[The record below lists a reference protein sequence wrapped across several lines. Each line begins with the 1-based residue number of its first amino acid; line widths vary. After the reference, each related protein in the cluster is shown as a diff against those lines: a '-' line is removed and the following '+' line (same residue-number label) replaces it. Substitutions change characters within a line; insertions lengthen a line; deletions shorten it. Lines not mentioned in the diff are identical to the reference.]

1 MSKKMKVI
9 TMLGFF
15 LLTSTSL
22 TAQNLILGQWHTGQ
36 EHTIIEVI
44 ETEGKIEGRIVE
56 SSNAKVPIGKFILK
70 DVYSH
75 AEGVKGKLY
84 SLRKNKWFEATLS
97 PRSNE
102 MQVTIAAGLAK
113 RTVVWKRKE

>member
-1 MSKKMKVI
+1 MNNMKGISV
-9 TMLGFF
+9 LVLF

-22 TAQNLILGQWHTGQ
+22 MAQNSILGQWHTGQ
-36 EHTIIEVI
+36 ECTIIEVI
-44 ETEGKIEGRIVE
+44 EIKGKIEGRIVE

-70 DVYSH
+70 DVYSNT
-75 AEGVKGKLY
+75 EGVKGKLY

-102 MQVTIAAGLAK
+102 MHVTIAAGLAK